1 MLPVGWFR
9 AFEVIMTDSGINQ
22 TGTGPRALSAAL
34 AVVIVFSILSGVTAA
49 PQAATVEGV
58 TFSREVRAG
67 DSTLALR
74 GYGLLRYMVFIKAY
88 VAAFFLPEGVRSE
101 DALTDVPKLLEIEY
115 FHPIIAQDFAKA
127 TSASIS
133 QNTSLMT
140 YQELKPKIDEL
151 NALYRDIAPG
161 DRYALTYI
169 PGRGTTLSWNGQPLG
184 TVAGRE
190 FAAALFGIWIGAS
203 PLDGD
208 LKRLLLGE

>member
-1 MLPVGWFR
+1 MKLRRKNHTIRRHKAIPAVLIIL
-9 AFEVIMTDSGINQ
+9 V
-22 TGTGPRALSAAL
+22 ALFNAPTVSAAPGK
-34 AVVIVFSILSGVTAA
+34 V
-49 PQAATVEGV
+49 TVEGV
-58 TFSREVRAG
+58 NFKREVRLNDA
-67 DSTLALR
+67 TLALR
-74 GYGLLRYMVFIKAY
+74 GYGLLRYMILIKAY
-88 VAAFFLPEGVRSE
+88 VAAFYLPEGVRSE

-133 QNTSLMT
+133 QNTSLVT
-140 YQELKPKIDEL
+140 YQGLKPKIDEL